1 MRLKPFKY
9 INGEIYYQCNV
20 CKQWFSKNGFYADN
34 RREIGITSSCKS
46 CHKKTS
52 FALVTMRKPKREMQ

>member
-20 CKQWFSKNGFYADN
+20 CKQWFSKNGFYRKECKDYK
-34 RREIGITSSCKS
+34 EIN
-46 CHKKTS
+46 
-52 FALVTMRKPKREMQ
+52 

>member
-20 CKQWFSKNGFYADN
+20 CKQWFSKNEFYRKECKDYK
-34 RREIGITSSCKS
+34 EIN
-46 CHKKTS
+46 
-52 FALVTMRKPKREMQ
+52 

>member
-20 CKQWFSKNGFYADN
+20 CKDYKKIDN
-34 RREIGITSSCKS
+34 E
-46 CHKKTS
+46 
-52 FALVTMRKPKREMQ
+52 